1 MDPGSILV
9 FTLHVSYFSAS
20 HADGY
25 CQVIYRRSLHT
36 IIEQLLSYQCKLNDF
51 GFAFFRGLV
60 ANTVL
65 NRCGTKTLPHT
76 LSAATCFD
84 LLAQDNSPGNMGHKD
99 FFGMH
104 FSQVLVIAH

>member
-36 IIEQLLSYQCKLNDF
+36 IIGQLLSYQCKLNDF

-60 ANTVL
+60 AKTVL
-65 NRCGTKTLPHT
+65 NRCGTQTLPIQYQLPPVLT
-76 LSAATCFD
+76 SLPKTILPETWDTRIFLVCI
-84 LLAQDNSPGNMGHKD
+84 
-99 FFGMH
+99 
-104 FSQVLVIAH
+104 SQRF